1 MTSLLRLTWVVLRKE
16 LVDGIRD
23 RRSVM
28 SALIPPIM
36 WPLMILVMMN
46 FIAEKRSK
54 ADDIKIPIVG
64 AQHAETLVTWLK
76 QQRGVEVVDPRHV
89 AERPAVDRWLV
100 PVDPELPQAFHEVR
114 ERLISPVRCVGRRPR
129 RGPGGSGY

>member
-76 QQRGVEVVDPRHV
+76 QQRGVEVVDGP
-89 AERPAVDRWLV
+89 D
-100 PVDPELPQAFHEVR
+100 DPYEAVR
-114 ERLISPVRCVGRRPR
+114 EGDENFLSRCWSLRRLGCRSSRASGWRR
-129 RGPGGSGY
+129 